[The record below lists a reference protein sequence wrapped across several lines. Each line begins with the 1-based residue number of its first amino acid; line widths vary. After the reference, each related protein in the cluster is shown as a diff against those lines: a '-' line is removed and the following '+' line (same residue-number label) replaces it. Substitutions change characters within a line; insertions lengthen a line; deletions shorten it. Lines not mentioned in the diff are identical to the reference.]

1 MNQDWE
7 IKDFEDCLDKLPS
20 SKKIPR
26 KKFLT
31 SGKYPIIS
39 QEKTD
44 INGYW
49 DDPEDLLCIE
59 RPVVIFGDHT
69 KILKYIDFDFVKG
82 ADGVKVFLPKKN
94 INPLFF
100 FYQLKS
106 ISLDDLGYARHYR
119 LLKKIQIKFPSIE
132 EQKKIVAKLDQTF
145 AAIDTAKINVEKN
158 LENAKELFQSK
169 LNEIFSQKGDDWVE
183 SKLEEIT
190 IKIGSG
196 ATPRGGQ
203 SSYKESGISLIR
215 SLNVFDDGF
224 RKGKLAFIDETQ
236 AEKLNNVTIEIGDV
250 LLNITGAS
258 VARCCIA
265 PSECLPA
272 RVNQHVSII
281 RLKEDTMSSE
291 FLHYLLIAKL
301 NKDLLLGIGDQG
313 ATRQAIT
320 KKQIESFI
328 ISYPEGDKEQKQ
340 STRLINNLKNQ
351 ILSLESKY
359 QQELNSLQELKKS
372 ILEKAFAGE
381 L

>member
-169 LNEIFSQKGDDWVE
+169 LNEIFSQKGEGWDENKLCDVCEINPPKKE
-183 SKLEEIT
+183 SKLKLEDEDLVSFVPMKNLGVLKQDLIL
-190 IKIGSG
+190 KENRALDSVY
-196 ATPRGGQ
+196 
-203 SSYKESGISLIR
+203 SSYTYFAD
-215 SLNVFDDGF
+215 N
-224 RKGKLAFIDETQ
+224 
-236 AEKLNNVTIEIGDV
+236 DV
-250 LLNITGAS
+250 LLAKITPCFENGKIG
-258 VARCCIA
+258 IA
-265 PSECLPA
+265 K
-272 RVNQHVSII
+272 N
-281 RLKEDTMSSE
+281 LKNGVGFGSSE
-291 FLHYLLIAKL
+291 FVVYRP
-301 NKDLLLGIGDQG
+301 NES
-313 ATRQAIT
+313 
-320 KKQIESFI
+320 IESEFLFYFLCRDKFRKYGVKVMTGAVGHKRIPKEFI
-328 ISYPEGDKEQKQ
+328 SDQ
-340 STRLINNLKNQ
+340 LI
-351 ILSLESKY
+351 
-359 QQELNSLQELKKS
+359 ELQL
-372 ILEKAFAGE
+372 
-381 L
+381 